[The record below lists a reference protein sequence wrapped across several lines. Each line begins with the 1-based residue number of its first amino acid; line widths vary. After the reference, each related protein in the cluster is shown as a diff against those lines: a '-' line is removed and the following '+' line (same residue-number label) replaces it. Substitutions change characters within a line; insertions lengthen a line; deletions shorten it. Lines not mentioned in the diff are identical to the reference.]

1 MLACYRSKEEDDED
15 EDNDDLAV
23 LMAEAWTRSRDSI
36 SGAADAL
43 SSGERVRATSAG
55 RAVDTDPLDANSVST
70 GEGKDTLGSEG
81 DGPTNGEAAQIVSA
95 LRRARRE
102 HKMTQYETAIET
114 ASLAVQKQVE
124 QAIFSRL
131 VPTYLPVLRSRFS
144 AQSAKLADCYL
155 RLGAQPQSFFGI
167 DVMVGGLPVQWESP
181 IFRLQWLSSMQ
192 LPR

>member
-1 MLACYRSKEEDDED
+1 MLACYRSKEDDDED
-15 EDNDDLAV
+15 EDEDDLAV
-23 LMAEAWTRSRDSI
+23 LMAEARARPRDSFA
-36 SGAADAL
+36 GAADAL
-43 SSGERVRATSAG
+43 ASSERIKTTSTVHAKNI
-55 RAVDTDPLDANSVST
+55 DSLDANNVST
-70 GEGKDTLGSEG
+70 EGGKGTRGSEG
-81 DGPTNGEAAQIVSA
+81 DSTSGEAAQIVSA
-95 LRRARRE
+95 LRHARRE
-102 HKMTQYETAIET
+102 HKMTQYEKAIET

-155 RLGAQPQSFFGI
+155 RLRAQPQSFFGI
-167 DVMVGGLPVQWESP
+167 DVMVGGHPVQWESP